1 MRSLPGRRLAFACG
15 IAALSS
21 IAVPAAAGNEAA
33 ALHARALEY
42 GYNLDYPEALATFKE
57 AIARDPNDGTAYRL
71 AAATIWMTLL
81 FQQGAI
87 TVDDYL
93 GQTRSNLARTAP
105 PPETAALFRAY
116 IARARA
122 LAEEKVRANPADA
135 DAHFQLGAAAGYEAS
150 YIGTVEGRVLGG
162 VGAARRAYH
171 AQTRC
176 LELDPN
182 RRDAGLIVGMYH
194 YAVAVLPFHKRV
206 FARLAGFGGSR
217 ESGLRLIEQAA
228 FQPSDVQANALFTLI
243 LIYNRE
249 GRPNDAVRAIRELQ
263 QRYPRN
269 RLLWLELGNTELKA
283 GRPAEALAAI
293 DRGLAVLA
301 ADRRPRAYG
310 EEARWQQARI
320 AAVNALR
327 GDADATKTRGTRR

>member
-1 MRSLPGRRLAFACG
+1 MRRLPLRPLAFACG
-15 IAALSS
+15 AAALFS
-21 IAVPAAAGNEAA
+21 PAARVDAA
-33 ALHARALEY
+33 PDTALLHARALEY

-105 PPETAALFRAY
+105 PAETAALFRAY
-116 IARARA
+116 LARARA
-122 LAEEKVRANPADA
+122 LADERVRANPADA
-135 DAHFQLGAAAGYEAS
+135 DAHFHLGAAAGYEAS
-150 YIGTVEGRVLGG
+150 YIGTVEGRVLGA
-162 VGAARRAYH
+162 VGAARRAYN
-171 AQTRC
+171 AQRRC
-176 LELDPN
+176 LELDSS
-182 RRDAGLIVGMYH
+182 RTDAGLIVGMYR
-194 YAVAVLPFHKRV
+194 YAVAVLPFHKRI

-217 ESGLRLIEQAA
+217 ESGLRLIEKAA

-249 GRPNDAVRAIRELQ
+249 GRHTDAVRVIRELQ
-263 QRYPRN
+263 RRYPRN
-269 RLLWLELGNTELKA
+269 RLLWLELGNTEMKA
-283 GRPAEALAAI
+283 GRPSDALAAI

-301 ADRRPRAYG
+301 ADPRPRAFG
-310 EEARWQQARI
+310 EAARWQEART

-327 GDADATKTRGTRR
+327 GEAHGKRTRGARR